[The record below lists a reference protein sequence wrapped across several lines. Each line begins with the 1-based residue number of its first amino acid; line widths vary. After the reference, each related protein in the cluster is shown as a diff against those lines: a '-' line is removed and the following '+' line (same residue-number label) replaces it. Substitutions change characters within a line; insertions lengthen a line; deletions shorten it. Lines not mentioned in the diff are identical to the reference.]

1 MDNLIDTPSFEKR
14 LQDLRA
20 ALELSDLAAAL
31 ALLESFQAPDQA
43 ELLDELPANE
53 QVKLLPKM
61 QPEDSADIL
70 AEMNEMRAA
79 ELVNAL
85 PSAAALR
92 IIGEMEPD
100 EAADLLGEMEPGQ
113 AAAFLNNLG
122 IEDAEEIRPLL
133 LHAEDSAGGLMTTE
147 FLALRR
153 RTTAVDAL
161 NSVRSW
167 QPKSDTLS
175 DLFVIDRDGRLCG
188 VVSLRQLV
196 IAEPAALVGDLMDPE
211 PVWVA
216 VGTDQENAARLMT
229 RYSLLALPVI
239 NGEHRLIG
247 VITIDDVMDVLED
260 EATEDIQRLGGAQ
273 PLERPY
279 LDTSTFGIA
288 RKRIGWLLLLFL
300 TESLTGSV
308 LRLFESEL
316 QAVVALSFFIP
327 LLIGTGGNAGSQ
339 TTSTI
344 IRALAV
350 GDVRQRDAL
359 AAFWHEL
366 RIGVMLATV
375 MATIAYGRALLWGT
389 SPALAVAVAI
399 SILAIVIWANCL
411 GALLPLGAA
420 ALKIDPT
427 VVSGPAMS
435 TLVDATGLFIYFTVA
450 RLIIGL

>member
-1 MDNLIDTPSFEKR
+1 
-14 LQDLRA
+14 
-20 ALELSDLAAAL
+20 
-31 ALLESFQAPDQA
+31 
-43 ELLDELPANE
+43 
-53 QVKLLPKM
+53 
-61 QPEDSADIL
+61 
-70 AEMNEMRAA
+70 
-79 ELVNAL
+79 
-85 PSAAALR
+85 
-92 IIGEMEPD
+92 
-100 EAADLLGEMEPGQ
+100 
-113 AAAFLNNLG
+113 
-122 IEDAEEIRPLL
+122 
-133 LHAEDSAGGLMTTE
+133 
-147 FLALRR
+147 
-153 RTTAVDAL
+153 
-161 NSVRSW
+161 
-167 QPKSDTLS
+167 
-175 DLFVIDRDGRLCG
+175 
-188 VVSLRQLV
+188 
-196 IAEPAALVGDLMDPE
+196 MDPE

-239 NGEHRLIG
+239 NSEHNLVG

-279 LDTSTFGIA
+279 LATSTFGIA

-308 LRLFESEL
+308 LRLFENEL

-366 RIGVMLATV
+366 RIGLMLSTI
-375 MATIAYGRALLWGT
+375 MAAIAYGRALMWGT
-389 SPALAVAVAI
+389 SPELALAVAI